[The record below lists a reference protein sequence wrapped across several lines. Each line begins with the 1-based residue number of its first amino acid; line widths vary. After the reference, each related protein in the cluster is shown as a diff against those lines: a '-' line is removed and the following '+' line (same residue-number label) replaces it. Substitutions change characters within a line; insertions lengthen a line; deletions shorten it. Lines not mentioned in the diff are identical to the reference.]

1 MMLHRPTVLEPQVSS
16 LLEDLIPYSS
26 IYVALFV
33 CAVGCV
39 VLHLDGLREHRTR
52 TAHRNAASFTWRH

>member
-1 MMLHRPTVLEPQVSS
+1 MDA
-16 LLEDLIPYSS
+16 LLEHLIPYSS

-52 TAHRNAASFTWRH
+52 TARRNAASFTWRH